1 MKYDTGW
8 QATEQVLALVKRT
21 RVSIANVDSASVN
34 ANGVFHHPATQLA
47 ELKAARENI
56 DKAIEI
62 MQPKVGPAVERG
74 GHGEEASIRRAAREN
89 ATPSRNPHA
98 RERRKFFGVVCV

>member
-1 MKYDTGW
+1 MNTGW

-21 RVSIANVDSASVN
+21 RVSIANIDVSAVN

-47 ELKAARENI
+47 ALKAARENI

-62 MQPKVGPAVERG
+62 MQQKW
-74 GHGEEASIRRAAREN
+74 S
-89 ATPSRNPHA
+89 
-98 RERRKFFGVVCV
+98 